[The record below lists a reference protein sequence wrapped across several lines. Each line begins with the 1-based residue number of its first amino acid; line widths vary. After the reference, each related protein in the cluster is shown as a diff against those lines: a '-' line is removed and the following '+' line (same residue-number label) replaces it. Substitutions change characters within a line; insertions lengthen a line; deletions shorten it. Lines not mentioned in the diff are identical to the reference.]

1 MSGFKS
7 DLRKA
12 LLARRRAIPR
22 DERAAA
28 TRRIAATVN
37 SLTQLKPGSRVA
49 LYISFGS
56 ELNPAQIVREARR
69 RGIDLYVP
77 VVIDLPRRRMRF
89 VALSAAIRPGIER
102 TRGNL
107 GSLRFISARWF
118 NLILLPIVG
127 IDAGGH
133 RLGMGAGFYDR
144 ALAFRRLRRHW
155 KGPRLIA
162 LGFDCQRVEETQAQP
177 WDARLDALITE
188 SGLHLYP

>member
-1 MSGFKS
+1 MSGLKS

-22 DERAAA
+22 TVRAAA

-37 SLTQLKPGSRVA
+37 SLRQFKPGSRVA
-49 LYISFGS
+49 LYASFGS
-56 ELNPAQIVREARR
+56 EFNPAQIARAARR

-77 VVIDLPRRRMRF
+77 VVVDLPRRRMRF
-89 VALSAAIRPGIER
+89 VAWSAAIKPGIER
-102 TRGNL
+102 TRSNVA
-107 GSLRFISARWF
+107 SLRFIPARWF

-127 IDAGGH
+127 IDADGH

-155 KGPRLIA
+155 KGPHLIA
-162 LGFDCQRVEETQAQP
+162 LGFDCQRVEQTHAQA
-177 WDARLDALITE
+177 WDARVDALITE
-188 SGLHLYP
+188 SGLHHFP